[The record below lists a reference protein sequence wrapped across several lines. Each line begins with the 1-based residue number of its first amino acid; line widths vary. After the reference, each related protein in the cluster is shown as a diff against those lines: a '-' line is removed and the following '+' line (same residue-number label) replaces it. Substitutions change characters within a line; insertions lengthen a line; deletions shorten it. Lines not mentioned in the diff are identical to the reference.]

1 MVIHVRAQEHS
12 MGAVKN
18 LVIDVLESLQQS
30 GMDYELTAQR
40 FEMTPQEV
48 YELAKEYGDV
58 E

>member
-1 MVIHVRAQEHS
+1 MDIHVRALVHS

-18 LVIDVLESLQQS
+18 LVMDVLDALQQS
-30 GMDYELTAQR
+30 SMDYELVAEQ
-40 FEMTPQEV
+40 FEMTPEEV